1 LLTFQV
7 RFCSSLI
14 GFYTRQRLR
23 GIVILC
29 ELADNTV
36 EKPIKRC
43 RTVLLSALFSLL
55 LDIRLDY

>member
-1 LLTFQV
+1 LTFQV

-23 GIVILC
+23 GIVILF
-29 ELADNTV
+29 EPADNTV
-36 EKPIKRC
+36 EKAIKRC